1 MSSNKPVRPDETAH
15 KNALNEL
22 DAKINEVKKQ
32 FSEHKEKLGTIRG
45 GGSLQEKNAELRTEL
60 DKIRNAQSSIRTSK
74 QALINKVKAQD
85 EALKKKIN
93 DLNALRKTV
102 PYKSE
107 ADLDRHVRQLQAA
120 VDSGTLKIV
129 DEKKYLREIT
139 QCNRTRRSFTE
150 LNTLQSA
157 VDTMKSELNE
167 LRNQLNDPESK
178 KLSENFVQIRSQLD
192 EVRQKQD
199 SYYKDQR
206 KIFSERDAQK
216 AVLDELYNQR
226 RGLQR
231 EYDTQLR
238 AFRTYEREQR
248 AKRQEQIRLEREAR
262 DKEKKQAV
270 AQRKLEEASI
280 PAFTEEILACENLL
294 KMFHVSIGSS
304 QASEIDSV
312 KQSPANNMRP
322 RSLAPRHV
330 DPIPEGTVLKKD
342 NSDDDAIFSGLKK
355 SKPKKSNKNNHNNQ
369 ADSDRLNL
377 SLGTIKEFD
386 FVGVEAPLTKTQ
398 VEPAIEQLKERIGEL
413 KGKQDSATKERIEKA
428 KKELEKIE
436 ISFTRKAETE
446 ATPVIE
452 QEAA

>member
-1 MSSNKPVRPDETAH
+1 MSSNKPARPDETVH

-32 FSEHKEKLGTIRG
+32 FSEQKEKLGAVRG
-45 GGSLQEKNAELRTEL
+45 GGSLQEKNAELRSEL
-60 DKIRNAQSSIRTSK
+60 DQIRNAQSSIRTSK

-85 EALKKKIN
+85 EALKKKISE
-93 DLNALRKTV
+93 LNGLRKTI

-107 ADLDRHVRQLQAA
+107 ADLDRQVHQLQAA

-150 LNTLQSA
+150 LNTLQASI
-157 VDTMKSELNE
+157 DTMKNELNE

-178 KLSENFVQIRSQLD
+178 KLSEKFVEVRSQLD

-216 AVLDELYNQR
+216 ATLDELYNQR

-262 DKEKKQAV
+262 DKEKKQVV
-270 AQRKLEEASI
+270 AERKLEEASI

-294 KMFHVSIGSS
+294 KMFNVSVESS
-304 QASEIDSV
+304 QQSSESPKQTPAS
-312 KQSPANNMRP
+312 NMRP
-322 RSLAPRHV
+322 RTLAPRNV

-342 NSDDDAIFSGLKK
+342 NSDGDALFSGLKK
-355 SKPKKSNKNNHNNQ
+355 SKPKKSNKSTNNHH

-386 FVGVEAPLTKTQ
+386 FVGVEAPLARTQ
-398 VEPAIEQLKERIGEL
+398 VESAIEQLKSRIGNL
-413 KGKQDSATKERIEKA
+413 KEKQDSTTKERIEKA

-436 ISFTRKAETE
+436 ASFTHKPETE
-446 ATPVIE
+446 ATPVVE
-452 QEAA
+452 QETA